1 MFDLLRGLCYNA
13 FVYGARRQN
22 QACLLKGRCIMNNK
36 MGETRHFRLSTEAPE
51 SAEEIIEVVYQA
63 LKAKGHDPIMQLV
76 GYIISGDPTYITS
89 YNNARSLIRRLE
101 RDEILE
107 EFVRFYIPEHDK
119 P

>member
-1 MFDLLRGLCYNA
+1 MSSKL
-13 FVYGARRQN
+13 
-22 QACLLKGRCIMNNK
+22 
-36 MGETRHFRLSTEAPE
+36 GETRHFQLPSDAPE

-63 LKAKGHDPIMQLV
+63 LKAKGHDPIMQIV

-107 EFVRFYIPEHDK
+107 EFERFYVAEHDHLN
-119 P
+119 